1 MKMKHRALS
10 ILLSLAILLTF
21 MPALTFAGSSDS
33 TKAEAKKAIV
43 SKQLER
49 ETGSKSK
56 DRKDPDTQ
64 KGPAVKALNT
74 SPEEEFDDDDE
85 YFYGTYTGRPTMT
98 TADWT
103 DSDGELRYDFD
114 IEPNSGD
121 KITITTDEGTDEFVY
136 LKDED
141 GLWYFEKPDDPDDW
155 LSIGAIDADIEKTE
169 AAFYVY
175 NYVWDEEAEDYI
187 DNYVGIVYLNRF
199 GFKNTVSKIVF
210 TPANINL
217 IAENIIRYDELG
229 MPYYSFYRRS
239 KHSMN
244 GAEWESS
251 FAVGDKVTIYYVNGV
266 SQTFTNKNL
275 VFYDSDYD
283 EYSYDDYFANG
294 ENYFW
299 PYLIDDTLVKGS
311 NTLTITW
318 HEVKANI
325 NVKVETAAEKAARE
339 KAEAE
344 RAAKAKA
351 AAAALAKMKS
361 VKTVTINKGTVSAS
375 SIRAAIAA
383 AGGSKDYVTSI
394 VIGKK
399 VKKIKKG
406 TFKGTKIK
414 TVTLKT
420 KKLKASSIK
429 GAFKGSKVK
438 TVKVKV
444 GKSSVNKKYKAIYKK
459 IFIKSITGRKTKVK

>member
-1 MKMKHRALS
+1 MIIIYKRINILPTTLEGGLFMKMKHRALS

-141 GLWYFEKPDDPDDW
+141 GSWYFEKPDDPDDW

-175 NYVWDEEAEDYI
+175 NYVWDDEQGDYI
-187 DNYVGIVYLNRF
+187 ENYVGIVYLNRF

-251 FAVGDKVTIYYVNGV
+251 FAVGDKITIYY
-266 SQTFTNKNL
+266 
-275 VFYDSDYD
+275 
-283 EYSYDDYFANG
+283 G

>member
-141 GLWYFEKPDDPDDW
+141 GSWYFEKPDDPDDW

-175 NYVWDEEAEDYI
+175 NYVWDDEEGYYTCEADLDEDE
-187 DNYVGIVYLNRF
+187 
-199 GFKNTVSKIVF
+199 
-210 TPANINL
+210 
-217 IAENIIRYDELG
+217 IAEYITTHIEGNSLI
-229 MPYYSFYRRS
+229 
-239 KHSMN
+239 
-244 GAEWESS
+244 
-251 FAVGDKVTIYYVNGV
+251 AVGDEDMIKVHFHTNEPWKLLEYCNSVGEIYDIVVEDMIRQSNGK
-266 SQTFTNKNL
+266 Q
-275 VFYDSDYD
+275 
-283 EYSYDDYFANG
+283 G
-294 ENYFW
+294 
-299 PYLIDDTLVKGS
+299 
-311 NTLTITW
+311 
-318 HEVKANI
+318 
-325 NVKVETAAEKAARE
+325 
-339 KAEAE
+339 
-344 RAAKAKA
+344 
-351 AAAALAKMKS
+351 
-361 VKTVTINKGTVSAS
+361 
-375 SIRAAIAA
+375 
-383 AGGSKDYVTSI
+383 
-394 VIGKK
+394 
-399 VKKIKKG
+399 
-406 TFKGTKIK
+406 
-414 TVTLKT
+414 
-420 KKLKASSIK
+420 
-429 GAFKGSKVK
+429 
-438 TVKVKV
+438 
-444 GKSSVNKKYKAIYKK
+444 
-459 IFIKSITGRKTKVK
+459 